1 MESEVD
7 TSILNSVNI
16 KRFTKSVLE
25 SYDVEIDRSNRA
37 KWRVTF
43 PPELIQRLDRQQ
55 GTLVFDAADREM
67 GAGELLVQPGTTV
80 FSALLDLVQQSG
92 TVSQLRLTEDSLQ
105 VNLPNVLCESNLACK
120 TTEFSG
126 EMSDYALTFHFRVQI
141 ETPASFHSEEMYSVT
156 IDPETQARLP
166 DLTERLTSHL
176 PQLLDDN
183 NDHAPAGIDQM
194 SVEEA
199 FEEAQ
204 KAVADRSRSNVS
216 KIRDEADQS
225 ATERIKEILDWY
237 DQQRDELDKQIRE
250 QQQEVEKWQEKR
262 RKARKDSTRWK
273 YNRNRK
279 EAKQEL
285 DQLKEEVD
293 KKHRELAEE
302 ESEEVEEVIDR
313 NQVDVDVSLIGVTE
327 VSYVRGDL
335 TLAVDS
341 GHAETEVTV
350 SYLPATDEFHGLDC
364 AACARDLTEGVL
376 PRLCRNGHMIGDPC
390 AKTCRSCGLSY
401 CEDCNVE
408 AQFDTCTVC
417 WEPVCQDCSH
427 SCSSC
432 GSPVCADHAAEC
444 SSCGAVTCRLCG
456 EECGSCES
464 FYCDSH
470 LSHCPDCEDYH
481 CTTHTDACAVCGDIR
496 CRSDIAFCGDCNDPL
511 CSDHGAA
518 CDTCDEDLCSDHVRT
533 CTICTQNQGETT
545 DQFCTSHT
553 IHCDIGGETLCA
565 SHRVSRTLGD
575 GEVCQDHYAS
585 CDSCE
590 IGYSESELTDGR
602 CSACTSLGD
611 TSHEP
616 VPADIKSEFRSV
628 EVGSNSAYL
637 VILGKKLFGR
647 NKVIVYDRQESEEV
661 SQQSAGM
668 LKQLLGRYE

>member
-25 SYDVEIDRSNRA
+25 EYDAEIDRSNRA

-43 PPELIQRLDRQQ
+43 PPELSQRLDRQQ

-80 FSALLDLVQQSG
+80 FSALLDLVQKSG
-92 TVSQLRLTEDSLQ
+92 TVSHLRLTEDSLQ
-105 VNLPNVLCESNLACK
+105 VNLPTVLDESDLACE
-120 TTEFSG
+120 TTDFSG
-126 EMSDYALTFHFRVQI
+126 ETSDNALTFHFRLQF

-176 PQLLDDN
+176 PQLLEDN
-183 NDHAPAGIDQM
+183 DDHAPVGIDQTK
-194 SVEEA
+194 VEEA

-204 KAVADRSRSNVS
+204 QTVVDRSRSTVTE
-216 KIRDEADQS
+216 IRDEADQS
-225 ATERIKEILDWY
+225 ATERIEEISDWY
-237 DQQRDELDKQIRE
+237 EQRRDELDEQIRE
-250 QQQEVEKWQEKR
+250 QQQEVNKWQKKR
-262 RKARKDSTRWK
+262 QKARKDSTRRK
-273 YNRNRK
+273 YIKNRK
-279 EAKQEL
+279 KAAEEL
-285 DQLKEEVD
+285 DQLKEEVE
-293 KKHRELAEE
+293 KKRQELNKE
-302 ESEEVEEVIDR
+302 ESEEIDEVIDR

-364 AACARDLTEGVL
+364 TACAQDLTDGVL
-376 PRLCRNGHMIGDPC
+376 PRLCANGHVVGDPC

-401 CEDCNVE
+401 CEDCDIE

-417 WEPVCQDCSH
+417 WEPVCQDCSN

-432 GSPVCADHAAEC
+432 GSAVCTDHAAEC
-444 SSCGAVTCRLCG
+444 SSCGAETCRLCG

-464 FYCDSH
+464 FYCEGH
-470 LSHCPDCEDYH
+470 LTYCPDCEDFH
-481 CTTHTDACAVCGDIR
+481 CATHTNACVVCGDIR
-496 CRSDIAFCGDCNDPL
+496 CRSDIAYCGDCNDPL
-511 CSDHGAA
+511 CSDHSA
-518 CDTCDEDLCSDHVRT
+518 TCETCGDDFCSDHVHT
-533 CTICTQNQGETT
+533 CTICAENQTESTG
-545 DQFCTSHT
+545 QFCTSHAVY
-553 IHCDIGGETLCA
+553 CEIGGEIVCA
-565 SHRVSRTLGD
+565 SHRTSKTIGD

-585 CDSCE
+585 CDSCG
-590 IGYSESELTDGR
+590 IGYSTAELTDGR
-602 CSACTSLGD
+602 CSACISLGD

-616 VPADIKSEFRSV
+616 VPTNIKSEFRSV
-628 EVGSNSAYL
+628 KVGSNSAYL

-647 NKVIVYDRQESEEV
+647 NKVIVYDRQKSEEV
-661 SQQSAGM
+661 SRQSAGM
-668 LKQLLGRYE
+668 LKQLLGGYE